1 MFKSIKRTVF
11 AGLLVMTV
19 TVIAQSGL
27 ASTAQQN
34 FEWYCAQCHGLDG
47 GGDGINSVDEL
58 PVGPMAL
65 SKAKEMIKFS
75 DDQIVKTITQGGPV
89 NNLESLMPTWGN
101 TLTEKEIKELVRYV
115 RSLCKEAECPK

>member
-1 MFKSIKRTVF
+1 MFMKIKQTFF
-11 AGLLVMTV
+11 AGLLAAVV
-19 TVIAQSGL
+19 TVIAQTGL
-27 ASTAQQN
+27 ASTGQQN

-47 GGDGINSVDEL
+47 GGEGINSVDEL

-65 SKAKEMIKFS
+65 SKAKEMIKFT
-75 DDQIVKTITQGGPV
+75 DDQIVQTITQGGPV
-89 NNLESLMPTWGN
+89 NNLESLMPTWGL

>member
-1 MFKSIKRTVF
+1 MYLTIRRRLL
-11 AGLLVMTV
+11 AGLQAMMLV
-19 TVIAQSGL
+19 VIAQTAM

-34 FEWYCAQCHGLDG
+34 FDWYCAQCHGLDG

-75 DDQIVKTITQGGPV
+75 DEQIVKTITQGGPV
-89 NNLESLMPTWGN
+89 NNLESLMPTWGL
-101 TLTEKEIKELVRYV
+101 TLTDKEIKELVGYV

>member
-1 MFKSIKRTVF
+1 MFKTIKGRFFT
-11 AGLLVMTV
+11 GLLVTLVMLLGHT
-19 TVIAQSGL
+19 AM

-34 FEWYCAQCHGLDG
+34 FDWYCAQCHGLDG

-89 NNLESLMPTWGN
+89 NNLESLMPTWGL
-101 TLTEKEIKELVRYV
+101 TLTEKEIKELVGYV
-115 RSLCKEAECPK
+115 RSLCKQAECPK

>member
-1 MFKSIKRTVF
+1 MFTKIKRMFF
-11 AGLLVMTV
+11 AGLLVTV
-19 TVIAQSGL
+19 MMVTAQMGF

-34 FEWYCAQCHGLDG
+34 FEWYCAQCHGVEG

-65 SKAKEMIKFS
+65 SKAKEMIKFT

-89 NNLESLMPTWGN
+89 NNLESLMPTWGL
-101 TLTEKEIKELVRYV
+101 TLTDKEIKELVRYV